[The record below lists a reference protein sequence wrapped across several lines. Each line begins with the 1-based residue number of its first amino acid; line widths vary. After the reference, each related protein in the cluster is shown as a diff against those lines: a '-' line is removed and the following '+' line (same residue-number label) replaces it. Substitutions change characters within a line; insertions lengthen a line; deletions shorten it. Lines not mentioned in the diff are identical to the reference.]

1 MSNKVLHIDASA
13 RGMDSESRKLSH
25 HFITGWRSTH
35 PEDAIITRD
44 ITENPLPHIDSSTLG
59 SLMIAADER
68 SPEQR
73 VDAKRVDDLVNEF
86 IAADVLVLGVP
97 MYNFGIPSTLKAWVD
112 HISIAGRTF
121 EYTANG
127 PKGLVKGTK
136 VYLISTRGGI
146 YGESPMDHQVNY
158 LKTLLGFLGIDD
170 IEVIQAEGLN
180 LSPEERD
187 SSITAAL
194 SKIEAITTASAA

>member
-1 MSNKVLHIDASA
+1 MPKTILQIDASA
-13 RGMDSESRKLSH
+13 RGIDSESRKLSQS
-25 HFITGWRSTH
+25 FITGWQSVH
-35 PEDAIITRD
+35 PEDVIITRD
-44 ITENPLPHIDSSTLG
+44 ITENPLPHIDSSTLN
-59 SLMIAADER
+59 SLMIATDER
-68 SPEQR
+68 TPEQQIAAMR
-73 VDAKRVDDLVNEF
+73 VDELIDEF
-86 IAADVLVLGVP
+86 MAADVLVLAVP

-112 HISIAGRTF
+112 HVSIAGRTF

-127 PKGLVKGTK
+127 PKGLVKEIK

-158 LKTLLGFLGIDD
+158 LKTLFDFLGIDNV
-170 IEVIQAEGLN
+170 EVIQAEGLN

-194 SKIEAITTASAA
+194 SKIEVITTASAA